1 MLLDELN
8 QSQREAVLCCD
19 RPSLVIAGAGSGK
32 TRVITY
38 KIAYLIEQGYEPWSI
53 MALTFTN
60 KAAREMKERIGKLV
74 SEEQARYLWAGT
86 FHSIF
91 GKILRYEAD
100 YIGFTSDFTIYD
112 TSDSK
117 SLIRTI
123 IKDMHLDEKKYK
135 PSTVLAHISNAK
147 NSLVLPT
154 AYRNS
159 SRLLE
164 HDRAMQMPEICS
176 IYDEYM
182 QRCKKSNAMDFDDM
196 LVYTWLLFKNNPE
209 IARKY
214 QEKFNYI
221 LVDEYQD
228 TNYAQHQIVLLLTN
242 SQQHVCVVGDD
253 AQSIY
258 SFRGAKIDNILNFQ
272 KLYNGVKLFKLE
284 QNYRSTQTIVSA
296 ANSLI
301 QHNVQQIR
309 KDVYS
314 KGDVGEP
321 IEVCKAYSEVDEANI
336 VVRKIRNLVTKE
348 NLKYKETAILYRTN
362 AQSRSLE
369 DALRKS
375 NLPYRI
381 YGGTSF
387 YQRKEIKDVIAYF
400 RLVINPN
407 DEEALKRI
415 INYPNRKIGDVT
427 VGKILDSASAHDLS
441 VWDVL
446 MHLDLVDVNNATKNR
461 LQEFTNMILS
471 FREVAL
477 TQDAYNA
484 GLKIVEESG
493 IRADIFHGS
502 EPEDISRQENLQE
515 MLDGMASFVQ
525 ERVETGGGYML
536 THYLS
541 EVSLLTDMDEDDS
554 EGDNKVTLMTVH
566 AAKGLE
572 FETVFVVGL
581 EEELFPS
588 SMSMESPRQIEEE
601 RRLFYVAMTRAKKHL
616 FLTYARRRM
625 KYGIT
630 SDCEPSRFLRDIDKR
645 YLKSDKP
652 EMPSFKDIVSRPAF
666 IPQRPR
672 IVPETHRT
680 VLQTPPSNFI
690 KVRKPVTET
699 QPVSATPPSNNGLTV
714 GSVIVHERFGEG
726 VVERLEGSGLD
737 AKASVRFQNVGTKQL
752 LLRFAKF
759 TLKH

>member
-214 QEKFNYI
+214 QEKFKYI

-415 INYPNRKIGDVT
+415 INYPNRKIGDT
-427 VGKILDSASAHDLS
+427 TLNKIMSAAS
-441 VWDVL
+441 VQDVSPWEIL
-446 MHLDLVDVNNATKNR
+446 MHPDTLDVNNPTKER
-461 LQEFTNMILS
+461 LKSFADMILS

-645 YLKSDKP
+645 FLKSDKP

>member
-1 MLLDELN
+1 MLLNELN

-214 QEKFNYI
+214 QEKFKYI

-314 KGDVGEP
+314 KGEIGEP

-446 MHLDLVDVNNATKNR
+446 MHLDMVDVNNATKSR
-461 LQEFTNMILS
+461 LQDFTNMILS

-680 VLQTPPSNFI
+680 VIQTPPSNFI

>member
-214 QEKFNYI
+214 QEKFKYI

-314 KGDVGEP
+314 KGEIGEP

-645 YLKSDKP
+645 FLKSDKP
-652 EMPSFKDIVSRPAF
+652 EMPSLKDIVSRPAF

-726 VVERLEGSGLD
+726 VVERLDGSGLD

>member
-214 QEKFNYI
+214 QEKFKYI

-461 LQEFTNMILS
+461 LQEFANMILS

-645 YLKSDKP
+645 FLKSDKP
-652 EMPSFKDIVSRPAF
+652 EMPSLKDIVSRPAF

-699 QPVSATPPSNNGLTV
+699 QPVNNAPSSINGLTV

>member
-1 MLLDELN
+1 MLLDDLN

-19 RPSLVIAGAGSGK
+19 QPSLVIAGAGSGK

-38 KIAYLIEQGYEPWSI
+38 KIAYLLEQGYEPWSI
-53 MALTFTN
+53 LALTFTN

-74 SEEQARYLWAGT
+74 DEEQARYLWAGT

-91 GKILRYEAD
+91 GRILRYEAD
-100 YIGFTSDFTIYD
+100 RIGYTSDFTIYD

-117 SLIRTI
+117 SLIKTI
-123 IKDMHLDEKKYK
+123 VKDKGLEEKKYK
-135 PSTVLAHISNAK
+135 PSAVLSHISMAK
-147 NSLVLPT
+147 NSLVLPAT
-154 AYRNS
+154 YRNS

-164 HDRAMQMPEICS
+164 RDRAQNMPEICS
-176 IYDEYM
+176 IYEEYM

-196 LVYTWLLFKNNPE
+196 LVYTWMLFKDNPD
-209 IARKY
+209 IAQKY
-214 QEKFNYI
+214 QEKFKYI

-242 SQQHVCVVGDD
+242 AQQHVCVVGDD

-272 KLYNGVKLFKLE
+272 RLYNDVKLFKLE

-309 KDVYS
+309 KEVYS
-314 KGDVGEP
+314 KGNVGDL
-321 IEVCKAYSEVDEANI
+321 IEICRAYSDVDEANI
-336 VVRKIRNLVTKE
+336 VVRKIRNLTSKK
-348 NLKYKETAILYRTN
+348 NLRNQDIAVLYRTN

-369 DALRKS
+369 DALRKQTI
-375 NLPYRI
+375 PYRI

-400 RLVINPN
+400 RLIVNPY

-415 INYPNRKIGDVT
+415 INYPNRKIGDT
-427 VGKILDSASAHDLS
+427 TLGKIMQTAITQDLS
-441 VWDVL
+441 PWEILTHPDVL
-446 MHLDLVDVNNATKNR
+446 DVNNLTKER
-461 LQEFTNMILS
+461 LKAFADMILS
-471 FREVAL
+471 LREIAFS
-477 TQDAYNA
+477 QDAHAA
-484 GLKIVEESG
+484 GLAIVKESG
-493 IRADIFHGS
+493 IQADIFRGTD
-502 EPEDISRQENLQE
+502 PEDISRQENLQE
-515 MLDGMASFVQ
+515 MLDGMGTFVQ

-536 THYLS
+536 TNYLS

-572 FETVFVVGL
+572 FEAVFVVGL

-588 SMSMESPRQIEEE
+588 QMSMDSPRQIEEE
-601 RRLFYVAMTRAKKHL
+601 RRLFYVAMTRAKQHL
-616 FLTYARRRM
+616 FLTYAKRRM

-630 SDCEPSRFLRDIDKR
+630 SDCEPSRFLKDIDGR
-645 YLKSDKP
+645 FLKSDKP
-652 EMPSFKDIVSRPAF
+652 EMPSFKDIVSRPSF

-672 IVPETHRT
+672 T
-680 VLQTPPSNFI
+680 VVQAPPSNFI
-690 KVRKPVTET
+690 KVRKPLSSP
-699 QPVSATPPSNNGLTV
+699 QPASTASSSVNGLTV
-714 GSVIVHERFGEG
+714 GTVIVHERFGEG

-759 TLKH
+759 TVKG

>member
-228 TNYAQHQIVLLLTN
+228 TNYAQHLIVLLLTN

-314 KGDVGEP
+314 KGEIGEP

-572 FETVFVVGL
+572 FETIFVVGL

>member
-53 MALTFTN
+53 MAWTFTN

-214 QEKFNYI
+214 QEKFKYI

-314 KGDVGEP
+314 KGEIGEP

-645 YLKSDKP
+645 FLKSDKP
-652 EMPSFKDIVSRPAF
+652 EMPSLKDIVSRPAF

-726 VVERLEGSGLD
+726 VVERLDGSGLD

>member
-1 MLLDELN
+1 MLLDDLN
-8 QSQREAVLCCD
+8 QSQRDAVLCCD
-19 RPSLVIAGAGSGK
+19 CPSLVIAGAGSGK

-38 KIAYLIEQGYEPWSI
+38 KIAYLLEQGLEPWRI
-53 MALTFTN
+53 LALTFTN

-74 SEEQARYLWAGT
+74 NEDQARYLWAGT

-91 GKILRYEAD
+91 GKILRYESD

-112 TSDSK
+112 TPDSK
-117 SLIRTI
+117 SLIKSI
-123 IKDMHLDEKKYK
+123 IRDMQLDEKKYK
-135 PSTVLAHISNAK
+135 PSSVLSHISMAK
-147 NSLVLPT
+147 NSLIMP
-154 AYRNS
+154 ADYRKS
-159 SRLLE
+159 HRLLE
-164 HDRAMQMPEICS
+164 RDRAQNMGDLCN
-176 IYDEYM
+176 IYEEYM

-196 LVYTWLLFKNNPE
+196 LIYTWKLFKEHPD
-209 IARKY
+209 IAQKY
-214 QEKFNYI
+214 QEKFQYI

-228 TNYAQHQIVLLLTN
+228 TNYAQHQIVLQLTGN
-242 SQQHVCVVGDD
+242 HQHVCVVGDD

-314 KGDVGEP
+314 KGDVGDP
-321 IEVCKAYSEVDEANI
+321 IEVCKAYSDVDEANI
-336 VVRKIRNLVTKE
+336 VVRKIRGLIAKNNIKF
-348 NLKYKETAILYRTN
+348 KETAILYRTN

-369 DALRKS
+369 DALRKQ
-375 NLPYRI
+375 NIPYRI

-400 RLVINPN
+400 RLAVNPY

-415 INYPNRKIGDVT
+415 INYPNRKIGETT
-427 VGKILDSASAHDLS
+427 VGKVMQAAAAHDLS
-441 VWDVL
+441 PWEIL
-446 MHLDLVDVNNATKNR
+446 NHPDLVEVNNPTKER
-461 LQEFTNMILS
+461 LKSFADMMLS
-471 FREVAL
+471 FRGVAL
-477 TQDAYNA
+477 SQDAYNV
-484 GLKIVEESG
+484 GLKIVDESG
-493 IRADIFHGS
+493 IRADIFHSS
-502 EPEDISRQENLQE
+502 EPEDLSRQENLQE

-525 ERVETGGGYML
+525 ERVEAGGGYML

-554 EGDNKVTLMTVH
+554 EGDNKVMLMTVH

-572 FETVFVVGL
+572 FEAVFVVGL

-588 SMSMESPRQIEEE
+588 QMSMDSPRQIEEE

-625 KYGIT
+625 KYGVT
-630 SDCEPSRFLRDIDKR
+630 SDCEPSRFLKDIDKR
-645 YLKSDKP
+645 FLKSDKP
-652 EMPSFKDIVSRPAF
+652 EMPSFKDIVSRPTF

-672 IVPETHRT
+672 VIP
-680 VLQTPPSNFI
+680 QAPPSNFI
-690 KVRKPVTET
+690 KVRKTVSES
-699 QPVSATPPSNNGLTV
+699 QPSPSVPSSINGLTV

-737 AKASVRFQNVGTKQL
+737 AKACVRFQNVGTKQL
-752 LLRFAKF
+752 LLRFARF

>member
-214 QEKFNYI
+214 QEKFKYI

-272 KLYNGVKLFKLE
+272 KLYSGVKLFKLE

-427 VGKILDSASAHDLS
+427 VGKILDAASAHDLS

-461 LQEFTNMILS
+461 LQEFANMILS

-477 TQDAYNA
+477 SQDAYNA

-630 SDCEPSRFLRDIDKR
+630 SDCEPSRFLRDIDNR
-645 YLKSDKP
+645 FLKSDKP

-672 IVPETHRT
+672 IAPETHRT
-680 VLQTPPSNFI
+680 VIQTPPSNFI

>member
-214 QEKFNYI
+214 QEKFKYI

-314 KGDVGEP
+314 KGEIGEP

-461 LQEFTNMILS
+461 LQEFANMILS
-471 FREVAL
+471 FREVAF

-630 SDCEPSRFLRDIDKR
+630 SDCEPSRFLRDIDNR
-645 YLKSDKP
+645 FLKSDKP

>member
-1 MLLDELN
+1 MLLDDLN

-19 RPSLVIAGAGSGK
+19 CPSLVIAGAGSGK

-38 KIAYLIEQGYEPWSI
+38 KIAYLLEQGYEPWSI

-74 SEEQARYLWAGT
+74 NEEQARYLWAGT

-91 GKILRYEAD
+91 GKILRYESD
-100 YIGFTSDFTIYD
+100 YIGFTSDYTIYD

-117 SLIRTI
+117 SLVRTI
-123 IKDMHLDEKKYK
+123 IKDLHLDEKKYK
-135 PSTVLAHISNAK
+135 PSAVLAHISMAK
-147 NSLVLPT
+147 NSLVLPSE
-154 AYRNS
+154 YRNT
-159 SRLLE
+159 SRVLE
-164 HDRAMQMPEICS
+164 RDRAQQMPEICS
-176 IYDEYM
+176 VYEEYM

-196 LVYTWLLFKNNPE
+196 LVYTWLLFKNHPE
-209 IARKY
+209 IAQKY
-214 QEKFNYI
+214 QEKFKYI

-242 SQQHVCVVGDD
+242 AQQHVCVVGDD

-284 QNYRSTQTIVSA
+284 QNYRSTQNIVGA

-314 KGDVGEP
+314 KGDVGDP
-321 IEVCKAYSEVDEANI
+321 IEVCKAYSDVDESNI
-336 VVRKIRNLVTKE
+336 VVRKIRNLATKD
-348 NLKYKETAILYRTN
+348 NLKYKEIAILYRTN

-369 DALRKS
+369 DALRKQ
-375 NLPYRI
+375 NLPYKI

-387 YQRKEIKDVIAYF
+387 YQRKEIKDVISYF
-400 RLVINPN
+400 RLVVNPY

-415 INYPNRKIGDVT
+415 INYPNRKIGDT
-427 VGKILDSASAHDLS
+427 TIGKVMQTAIAQDISP
-441 VWDVL
+441 WEVL
-446 MHLDLVDVNNATKNR
+446 MHPDLLDVNNPTKER
-461 LQEFTNMILS
+461 LKSFADMILS
-471 FREVAL
+471 FREMAQ
-477 TQDAYNA
+477 TQDAHTV
-484 GLKIVEESG
+484 GLYIVRESG
-493 IRADIFHGS
+493 IQTDIFSGS

-525 ERVETGGGYML
+525 ERVETGGGYKL

-541 EVSLLTDMDEDDS
+541 EVSLLTDLDEDES

-572 FETVFVVGL
+572 FEAVIVVGL

-588 SMSMESPRQIEEE
+588 SMSIESPRQIEEE

-616 FLTYARRRM
+616 ILTYAKRRM

-630 SDCEPSRFLRDIDKR
+630 SDCEPSRFLKDIDKR
-645 YLKSDKP
+645 FLKSDKAD
-652 EMPSFKDIVSRPAF
+652 MPSFKDIVSRPTF
-666 IPQRPR
+666 IPKRP
-672 IVPETHRT
+672 TT
-680 VLQTPPSNFI
+680 VVQTPPSNFI
-690 KVRKPVTET
+690 KVRKPVSDS
-699 QPVSATPPSNNGLTV
+699 QPPTSLPSSLNGLTI

-726 VVERLEGSGLD
+726 VVEKLEGSGLD
-737 AKASVRFQNVGTKQL
+737 AKACVRFQNVGTKLL

-759 TLKH
+759 TLKG

>member
-1 MLLDELN
+1 
-8 QSQREAVLCCD
+8 
-19 RPSLVIAGAGSGK
+19 
-32 TRVITY
+32 
-38 KIAYLIEQGYEPWSI
+38 
-53 MALTFTN
+53 
-60 KAAREMKERIGKLV
+60 
-74 SEEQARYLWAGT
+74 
-86 FHSIF
+86 
-91 GKILRYEAD
+91 
-100 YIGFTSDFTIYD
+100 
-112 TSDSK
+112 
-117 SLIRTI
+117 
-123 IKDMHLDEKKYK
+123 
-135 PSTVLAHISNAK
+135 
-147 NSLVLPT
+147 
-154 AYRNS
+154 
-159 SRLLE
+159 
-164 HDRAMQMPEICS
+164 
-176 IYDEYM
+176 
-182 QRCKKSNAMDFDDM
+182 
-196 LVYTWLLFKNNPE
+196 
-209 IARKY
+209 
-214 QEKFNYI
+214 
-221 LVDEYQD
+221 
-228 TNYAQHQIVLLLTN
+228 
-242 SQQHVCVVGDD
+242 
-253 AQSIY
+253 
-258 SFRGAKIDNILNFQ
+258 
-272 KLYNGVKLFKLE
+272 LE

-314 KGDVGEP
+314 KGDVGDP
-321 IEVCKAYSEVDEANI
+321 IEVCKAYSDVDEANI
-336 VVRKIRNLVTKE
+336 VVRKIRNLVAKE
-348 NLKYKETAILYRTN
+348 NLQYNQTAILYRTN

-369 DALRKS
+369 DSFRKQ
-375 NLPYRI
+375 NIPYRI

-415 INYPNRKIGDVT
+415 INYPNRKLGDVT
-427 VGKILDSASAHDLS
+427 VGKVLDAASAHDLS
-441 VWDVL
+441 VWEVL
-446 MHLDLVDVNNATKNR
+446 THLDLVDVNNATKTR
-461 LQEFTNMILS
+461 LQAFVDMIVS
-471 FREVAL
+471 FRDVAL

-484 GLKIVEESG
+484 GLKIVNESG
-493 IRADIFHGS
+493 VRAEIFHGN

-581 EEELFPS
+581 EEDLFPS
-588 SMSMESPRQIEEE
+588 SMSIESSRAIEEE

-616 FLTYARRRM
+616 FLTFARRRM

-630 SDCEPSRFLRDIDKR
+630 SDCEPSRFLKDIDKR
-645 YLKSDKP
+645 FLKSDKP
-652 EMPSFKDIVSRPAF
+652 EMPSFKDIFSRPTF
-666 IPQRPR
+666 MPQRPR
-672 IVPETHRT
+672 TFLETPRPVT
-680 VLQTPPSNFI
+680 QTPPSNFI
-690 KVRKPVTET
+690 RVRKPVSET
-699 QPVSATPPSNNGLTV
+699 QTQQTAPTSINGLTV

-759 TLKH
+759 SIKH

>member
-1 MLLDELN
+1 MLLDDLN
-8 QSQREAVLCCD
+8 QSQRDAVLCCD
-19 RPSLVIAGAGSGK
+19 CPSLVIAGAGSGK

-38 KIAYLIEQGYEPWSI
+38 KIAYLLEQGLEPWRI
-53 MALTFTN
+53 LALTFTN

-74 SEEQARYLWAGT
+74 NEDQARYLWAGT

-91 GKILRYEAD
+91 GKILRYESD

-112 TSDSK
+112 TPDSK
-117 SLIRTI
+117 SLIKSI
-123 IKDMHLDEKKYK
+123 IRDMQLDEKKYK
-135 PSTVLAHISNAK
+135 PSSVLSHISMAK
-147 NSLVLPT
+147 NSLIMP
-154 AYRNS
+154 ADYRKS
-159 SRLLE
+159 HRLLE
-164 HDRAMQMPEICS
+164 RDRAQNMGDLCN
-176 IYDEYM
+176 IYEEYM

-196 LVYTWLLFKNNPE
+196 LIYTWKLFKEHPD
-209 IARKY
+209 IAQKY
-214 QEKFNYI
+214 QEKFQYI

-228 TNYAQHQIVLLLTN
+228 TNYAQHQIVLQLTGN
-242 SQQHVCVVGDD
+242 HQHVCVVGDD

-314 KGDVGEP
+314 KGDVGDP
-321 IEVCKAYSEVDEANI
+321 IEVCKAYSDVDEANI
-336 VVRKIRNLVTKE
+336 VVRKIRGLIAKNNIKF
-348 NLKYKETAILYRTN
+348 KETAILYRTN

-369 DALRKS
+369 DALRKQ
-375 NLPYRI
+375 NIPYRI

-400 RLVINPN
+400 RLAVNPY

-415 INYPNRKIGDVT
+415 INYPNRKIGETT
-427 VGKILDSASAHDLS
+427 VGKVMQAAAAHDLS
-441 VWDVL
+441 PWEIL
-446 MHLDLVDVNNATKNR
+446 NHPDLVEVNNPTKER
-461 LQEFTNMILS
+461 LKSFADMMLS

-477 TQDAYNA
+477 SQDAYNV
-484 GLKIVEESG
+484 GLKIVDESG
-493 IRADIFHGS
+493 IRADIFHSS
-502 EPEDISRQENLQE
+502 EPEDLSRQENLQE

-525 ERVETGGGYML
+525 ERVEAGGGYML

-572 FETVFVVGL
+572 FEAVFVVGL

-588 SMSMESPRQIEEE
+588 QMSMDSPRQIEEE

-625 KYGIT
+625 KYGVT
-630 SDCEPSRFLRDIDKR
+630 SDCEPSRFLKDIDKR
-645 YLKSDKP
+645 FLKSDKP
-652 EMPSFKDIVSRPAF
+652 EMPSFKDIVSRPTF

-672 IVPETHRT
+672 VIP
-680 VLQTPPSNFI
+680 QAPPSNFI
-690 KVRKPVTET
+690 KVRKTVSES
-699 QPVSATPPSNNGLTV
+699 QPSPSVPSSINGLTV

-737 AKASVRFQNVGTKQL
+737 AKACVRFQNVGTKQL
-752 LLRFAKF
+752 LLRFARF

>member
-1 MLLDELN
+1 MLLDDLN
-8 QSQREAVLCCD
+8 QSQKEAVLCCD
-19 RPSLVIAGAGSGK
+19 CPSLVIAGAGSGK

-100 YIGFTSDFTIYD
+100 YIGFTSDYTIYD

-117 SLIRTI
+117 SLVRTI

-147 NSLVLPT
+147 NSLVLPV

-209 IARKY
+209 IAQKY
-214 QEKFNYI
+214 QEKFKYI

-242 SQQHVCVVGDD
+242 SLQHVCVVGDD

-348 NLKYKETAILYRTN
+348 NLKYKEAAILYRTN

-427 VGKILDSASAHDLS
+427 VSKILDAASAHDLS
-441 VWDVL
+441 VWEVL

-461 LQEFTNMILS
+461 LQEFANMILA

-484 GLKIVEESG
+484 GLKIVVESG
-493 IRADIFHGS
+493 IRADIFHGA

-645 YLKSDKP
+645 FLKSDKP
-652 EMPSFKDIVSRPAF
+652 EMPSFKDIVSRPSF

-672 IVPETHRT
+672 IVPETSRT
-680 VLQTPPSNFI
+680 STQTPPSNFI
-690 KVRKPVTET
+690 KVRKPVTES
-699 QPVSATPPSNNGLTV
+699 QPVNNAPTSINGLTV

-726 VVERLEGSGLD
+726 VVEKLEGNGLD
-737 AKASVRFQNVGTKQL
+737 AKACVRFQNVGTKQL

-759 TLKH
+759 TLKY

>member
-19 RPSLVIAGAGSGK
+19 CPSLVIAGAGSGK

-214 QEKFNYI
+214 QEKFKYI

-461 LQEFTNMILS
+461 LQEFANMILS

-572 FETVFVVGL
+572 FETIFVVGL

-645 YLKSDKP
+645 FLKSDKP
-652 EMPSFKDIVSRPAF
+652 EMPSLKDIVSRPAF

>member
-1 MLLDELN
+1 
-8 QSQREAVLCCD
+8 
-19 RPSLVIAGAGSGK
+19 
-32 TRVITY
+32 
-38 KIAYLIEQGYEPWSI
+38 
-53 MALTFTN
+53 
-60 KAAREMKERIGKLV
+60 
-74 SEEQARYLWAGT
+74 
-86 FHSIF
+86 
-91 GKILRYEAD
+91 
-100 YIGFTSDFTIYD
+100 
-112 TSDSK
+112 
-117 SLIRTI
+117 
-123 IKDMHLDEKKYK
+123 
-135 PSTVLAHISNAK
+135 
-147 NSLVLPT
+147 
-154 AYRNS
+154 
-159 SRLLE
+159 
-164 HDRAMQMPEICS
+164 
-176 IYDEYM
+176 
-182 QRCKKSNAMDFDDM
+182 M
-196 LVYTWLLFKNNPE
+196 LVYTWKLFKEHPE
-209 IARKY
+209 IAQKY
-214 QEKFNYI
+214 QEKFQYI

-228 TNYAQHQIVLLLTN
+228 TNYAQHQIVLQLTGN
-242 SQQHVCVVGDD
+242 HQHVCVVGDD

-314 KGDVGEP
+314 KGDVGDP
-321 IEVCKAYSEVDEANI
+321 IEVCKAYSDVDEANI
-336 VVRKIRNLVTKE
+336 VVRKIRGLIAKNNIKF
-348 NLKYKETAILYRTN
+348 KETAILYRTN

-369 DALRKS
+369 DALRKQ
-375 NLPYRI
+375 NIPYRI

-400 RLVINPN
+400 RLAVNPY

-415 INYPNRKIGDVT
+415 INYPNRKIGDTT
-427 VGKILDSASAHDLS
+427 VGKIMQAATAHDLS
-441 VWDVL
+441 PWEIIN
-446 MHLDLVDVNNATKNR
+446 HPDLLDVNNPTKER
-461 LQEFTNMILS
+461 LKSFADMILS

-477 TQDAYNA
+477 SQDAYNA
-484 GLKIVEESG
+484 GLRIVDESG
-493 IRADIFHGS
+493 IRADIFHSS
-502 EPEDISRQENLQE
+502 EPEDLSRQENLQE

-525 ERVETGGGYML
+525 ERVEAGGGYML

-572 FETVFVVGL
+572 FEAVFVVGL

-588 SMSMESPRQIEEE
+588 QMSMDSPRQIEEE

-616 FLTYARRRM
+616 FLTYAKRRM

-630 SDCEPSRFLRDIDKR
+630 SDCEPSRFLKDIDKR
-645 YLKSDKP
+645 FLKSDKP
-652 EMPSFKDIVSRPAF
+652 EMPSFKDIVSRPTF

-672 IVPETHRT
+672 VIP
-680 VLQTPPSNFI
+680 QAPPSNFI
-690 KVRKPVTET
+690 KVRKTVSES
-699 QPVSATPPSNNGLTV
+699 QPSPSVPSYIHGLTV

-737 AKASVRFQNVGTKQL
+737 AKACVRFQNVGTKQL
-752 LLRFAKF
+752 LLRFARF

>member
-1 MLLDELN
+1 MLLDDLN

-19 RPSLVIAGAGSGK
+19 CPSLVIAGAGSGK

-38 KIAYLIEQGYEPWSI
+38 KIAYLLEQGYEPWSI
-53 MALTFTN
+53 LALTFTN
-60 KAAREMKERIGKLV
+60 KAAREMRERIGKLV
-74 SEEQARYLWAGT
+74 NEEQARLLWTGT

-91 GKILRYEAD
+91 GRILRYEAD
-100 YIGFTSDFTIYD
+100 RIGFTSDFTIYD

-117 SLIRTI
+117 SLIKSI
-123 IKDMHLDEKKYK
+123 VKDLQLDEKKYK
-135 PSTVLAHISNAK
+135 PSAVLSHISNAK
-147 NSLVLPT
+147 NSLNLPA

-159 SRLLE
+159 NRLLE
-164 HDRAMQMPEICS
+164 RDRAQNMPEVCN
-176 IYDEYM
+176 IYEEYM
-182 QRCKKSNAMDFDDM
+182 QRCRKSNAMDFDDM
-196 LVYTWLLFKNNPE
+196 LVYTWLLFKDNPD
-209 IARKY
+209 IAQKY
-214 QEKFNYI
+214 QDKFKYI

-242 SQQHVCVVGDD
+242 NQQHVCVVGDD

-272 KLYNGVKLFKLE
+272 KLYNNVKLYKLE

-314 KGDVGEP
+314 KGNVGDP
-321 IEVCKAYSEVDEANI
+321 IEVCKAYSDVDEANI
-336 VVRKIRNLVTKE
+336 VVKKIRNLVAKHS
-348 NLKYKETAILYRTN
+348 LKYQEIAVLYRTN

-369 DALRKS
+369 DAFRKQ
-375 NLPYRI
+375 NMPYRI

-400 RLVINPN
+400 RLIVNPY

-415 INYPNRKIGDVT
+415 INYPNRKIGETTLNKVIQAAISNNISAWD
-427 VGKILDSASAHDLS
+427 ILTHPDNL
-441 VWDVL
+441 
-446 MHLDLVDVNNATKNR
+446 DVNNPTKER
-461 LQEFTNMILS
+461 LKAFADMILS
-471 FREVAL
+471 LREIAL
-477 TQDAYNA
+477 SQDAHST
-484 GLKIVEESG
+484 GLAVVEMSG
-493 IRADIFHGS
+493 IKEDIFRGS
-502 EPEDISRQENLQE
+502 EPEDLSRQENLQE
-515 MLDGMASFVQ
+515 MMDGMATFVQ
-525 ERVETGGGYML
+525 DRVETDGGYML

-541 EVSLLTDMDEDDS
+541 EVSLLTDMDEDDT

-572 FETVFVVGL
+572 FEAVFVVGL

-588 SMSMESPRQIEEE
+588 QMSMDSPRQIEEE
-601 RRLFYVAMTRAKKHL
+601 RRLFYVAMTRAKQHL
-616 FLTYARRRM
+616 ILTYAKRRM

-630 SDCEPSRFLRDIDKR
+630 SDCEPSRFLKDIDSR
-645 YLKSDKP
+645 FLKSDKP
-652 EMPSFKDIVSRPAF
+652 EMPSFKDIVSRPTF

-672 IVPETHRT
+672 TIP
-680 VLQTPPSNFI
+680 QTPPSNFI
-690 KVRKPVTET
+690 KVRKPVSTP
-699 QPVSATPPSNNGLTV
+699 QPAVAPASVNGLTI
-714 GSVIVHERFGEG
+714 GTVIVHERFGEG
-726 VVERLEGSGLD
+726 VVEKLEGSGLD
-737 AKASVRFQNVGTKQL
+737 AKACVRFQNVGTKQL

-759 TLKH
+759 TVKR

>member
-314 KGDVGEP
+314 KGEIGEP

-572 FETVFVVGL
+572 FETIFVVGL

>member
-182 QRCKKSNAMDFDDM
+182 QRCRKSNAMDFDDM
-196 LVYTWLLFKNNPE
+196 LVYTWQLFKNNPD
-209 IARKY
+209 IAQKY
-214 QEKFNYI
+214 QEKFKYI

-242 SQQHVCVVGDD
+242 SQQRVCVVGDD

-314 KGDVGEP
+314 KGDVGDP
-321 IEVCKAYSEVDEANI
+321 IEVCKAFSDVDEANI
-336 VVRKIRNLVTKE
+336 VVRKIRQLVIKE
-348 NLKYKETAILYRTN
+348 NLQYKEMAILYRTN

-369 DALRKS
+369 DALRKQ

-427 VGKILDSASAHDLS
+427 VGKILDAASAYDLS

-461 LQEFTNMILS
+461 LQEFANMILS

-502 EPEDISRQENLQE
+502 EPEDVSRQENLQE

-525 ERVETGGGYML
+525 EHVETGGGYML

-616 FLTYARRRM
+616 FLTFAKRRM

-630 SDCEPSRFLRDIDKR
+630 SDCEPSRFLKDIDKR
-645 YLKSDKP
+645 FLKSDKP

-672 IVPETHRT
+672 IAPETHRT
-680 VLQTPPSNFI
+680 VIQTPPSNFI

>member
-214 QEKFNYI
+214 QEKFKYI

-369 DALRKS
+369 VALRKS

-461 LQEFTNMILS
+461 LQEFANMILS

-588 SMSMESPRQIEEE
+588 SMSMDSPRQIEEE

-616 FLTYARRRM
+616 FLTFAKRRM

-630 SDCEPSRFLRDIDKR
+630 SDCEPSRFLKDIDKR
-645 YLKSDKP
+645 FLKSDKP

-680 VLQTPPSNFI
+680 VIQTPPSNFI

>member
-214 QEKFNYI
+214 QEKFKYI

-461 LQEFTNMILS
+461 LQEFANMILS

-477 TQDAYNA
+477 SQDAYNA

-630 SDCEPSRFLRDIDKR
+630 SDCEPSRFLRDIDNR
-645 YLKSDKP
+645 FLKSDKP

-672 IVPETHRT
+672 IAPETHRT
-680 VLQTPPSNFI
+680 VIQTPPSNFI

>member
-1 MLLDELN
+1 MLLEDLN
-8 QSQREAVLCCD
+8 QSQRDAVLCCD
-19 RPSLVIAGAGSGK
+19 CPSLVIAGAGSGK

-38 KIAYLIEQGYEPWSI
+38 KIAYLLEQGYEPWSI
-53 MALTFTN
+53 LALTFTN

-91 GKILRYEAD
+91 SKILRYESD
-100 YIGFTSDFTIYD
+100 RIGFTSDFIIYD

-117 SLIRTI
+117 SLIKSI
-123 IKDMHLDEKKYK
+123 IRDLHLDEKKYK
-135 PSTVLAHISNAK
+135 PGTVLSHISMAK
-147 NSLVLPT
+147 NSLILP
-154 AYRNS
+154 AEYRNS
-159 SRLLE
+159 HRLLE
-164 HDRAMQMPEICS
+164 RDRAQNMADICN
-176 IYDEYM
+176 IYEEYM
-182 QRCKKSNAMDFDDM
+182 QRCRKSNAMDFDDM

-214 QEKFNYI
+214 QEKFKYI

-242 SQQHVCVVGDD
+242 SQQRVCVVGDD

-314 KGDVGEP
+314 KGDVGDP
-321 IEVCKAYSEVDEANI
+321 IEVCKAFSDVDEANI
-336 VVRKIRNLVTKE
+336 VVRKIRQLVIKE
-348 NLKYKETAILYRTN
+348 NLQYKEMAILYRTN

-369 DALRKS
+369 DALRKQ

-400 RLVINPN
+400 RLVVNPY
-407 DEEALKRI
+407 DEEALIRI
-415 INYPNRKIGDVT
+415 INYPNRKIGDT
-427 VGKILDSASAHDLS
+427 TLNKIMSAAS
-441 VWDVL
+441 VQDVSPWEIL
-446 MHLDLVDVNNATKNR
+446 MHPDTLDVNNPTKER
-461 LQEFTNMILS
+461 LKFFADMILS
-471 FREVAL
+471 FRDVAL
-477 TQDAYNA
+477 SQDAYTV
-484 GLKIVEESG
+484 GLKIVQESG
-493 IRADIFHGS
+493 IRDDIFHGS
-502 EPEDISRQENLQE
+502 EPEDVSRQENLQE
-515 MLDGMASFVQ
+515 MLDGIASFVQ

-554 EGDNKVTLMTVH
+554 SGDNKVTLMTVH

-588 SMSMESPRQIEEE
+588 SMSMDSPRQIEEE

-616 FLTYARRRM
+616 FLTFARRRM

-645 YLKSDKP
+645 FLKSDKP

-672 IVPETHRT
+672 IIPETPRT
-680 VLQTPPSNFI
+680 LTQTPPSNFI
-690 KVRKPVTET
+690 KVRKPVSESHPST
-699 QPVSATPPSNNGLTV
+699 SAPSSINGLTV

-737 AKASVRFQNVGTKQL
+737 AKACVRFQNAGTKQL

-759 TLKH
+759 TLKN

>member
-1 MLLDELN
+1 MLLDDLN
-8 QSQREAVLCCD
+8 QSQRDAVLCCD
-19 RPSLVIAGAGSGK
+19 CPSLVIAGAGSGK

-38 KIAYLIEQGYEPWSI
+38 KIAYLLEQGYEPWSI
-53 MALTFTN
+53 LALTFTN

-74 SEEQARYLWAGT
+74 NEEQARMLWAGT

-91 GKILRYEAD
+91 GKILRYESD
-100 YIGFTSDFTIYD
+100 RIGFTSDFTIYD

-117 SLIRTI
+117 SLIKTI
-123 IKDMHLDEKKYK
+123 VKDMGLDEKKYK
-135 PSTVLAHISNAK
+135 PSAVLSHISNAK
-147 NSLVLPT
+147 NSLILP
-154 AYRNS
+154 AVYRNS
-159 SRLLE
+159 NRLLE
-164 HDRAMQMPEICS
+164 RDRAQQMPETIN
-176 IYDEYM
+176 IYEEYM
-182 QRCKKSNAMDFDDM
+182 QRCRKSNAMDFDDM
-196 LVYTWLLFKNNPE
+196 LVYTWLLFKDNPDVSQ
-209 IARKY
+209 KY
-214 QEKFNYI
+214 RDKFKYI

-242 SQQHVCVVGDD
+242 NQQRVCVVGDD

-314 KGDVGEP
+314 KGNVGEP
-321 IEVCKAYSEVDEANI
+321 IEVCKAYSDVDEANI
-336 VVRKIRNLVTKE
+336 VVRKIRHLVSAKNLRYQEIAV
-348 NLKYKETAILYRTN
+348 LYRTN

-369 DALRKS
+369 DALRKLS
-375 NLPYRI
+375 VPYRI

-400 RLVINPN
+400 RLIVNPY

-415 INYPNRKIGDVT
+415 INYPNRKIGDT
-427 VGKILDSASAHDLS
+427 TIGKVMLAAAAHDLS
-441 VWDVL
+441 LWEIIN
-446 MHLDLVDVNNATKNR
+446 HPDLVDVNNPTKER
-461 LQEFTNMILS
+461 LKSFADMILS
-471 FREVAL
+471 LREIAL
-477 TQDAYNA
+477 TQDAHTT
-484 GLKIVEESG
+484 GLAVVEKSG
-493 IRADIFHGS
+493 IQADIFRGA

-515 MLDGMASFVQ
+515 MMDGMASFVQ
-525 ERVETGGGYML
+525 ERTETGGGYML

-541 EVSLLTDMDEDDS
+541 EVSLLTDMDEDDT

-572 FETVFVVGL
+572 FEAVIVVGL

-588 SMSMESPRQIEEE
+588 QMSMESPRQIEEE
-601 RRLFYVAMTRAKKHL
+601 RRLFYVAMTRAKQYL
-616 FLTYARRRM
+616 YLTYAKRRM

-630 SDCEPSRFLRDIDKR
+630 SDCEPSRFLKDIDQR
-645 YLKSDKP
+645 FLKSDKT
-652 EMPSFKDIVSRPAF
+652 EMPSFKDIVSRPTF

-672 IVPETHRT
+672 T
-680 VLQTPPSNFI
+680 VVQQTPQTPPSNFI
-690 KVRKPVTET
+690 KVRKPI
-699 QPVSATPPSNNGLTV
+699 PSPLPSVAAPTSVNGLIV
-714 GSVIVHERFGEG
+714 GAIIVHERFGEG
-726 VVERLEGSGLD
+726 VVEKLEGSGLD
-737 AKASVRFQNVGTKQL
+737 AKASVRFKNVGTKQL

-759 TLKH
+759 TVKH

>member
-1 MLLDELN
+1 MLLDDLN

-19 RPSLVIAGAGSGK
+19 CPSLVIAGAGSGK

-38 KIAYLIEQGYEPWSI
+38 KIAYLLEQGYEPWSI

-60 KAAREMKERIGKLV
+60 KAAREMKERIGKLL
-74 SEEQARYLWAGT
+74 SEEQARSLWAGT

-91 GKILRYEAD
+91 GKILRFESD
-100 YIGFTSDFTIYD
+100 YIGFTSDYTIYD

-123 IKDMHLDEKKYK
+123 IKDLHLDEKKYK
-135 PSTVLAHISNAK
+135 PSAVLSHISMAK
-147 NSLVLPT
+147 NSLVLPSV
-154 AYRNS
+154 YRNS
-159 SRLLE
+159 GRLLE
-164 HDRAMQMPEICS
+164 RDRALQMPEICTV
-176 IYDEYM
+176 YEEYI

-196 LVYTWLLFKNNPE
+196 LVHTWLLFKNHPD
-209 IARKY
+209 IAKKY
-214 QEKFNYI
+214 QDKFKYI

-228 TNYAQHQIVLLLTN
+228 TNYAQHQIVMLLTN
-242 SQQHVCVVGDD
+242 AQQHVCVVGDD

-301 QHNVQQIR
+301 QHNVQQKR
-309 KDVYS
+309 KTVYS
-314 KGDVGEP
+314 KLYVGEP
-321 IEVCKAYSEVDEANI
+321 IEVCKAYSDVDEANI
-336 VVRKIRNLVTKE
+336 VVRKLNNLVAKN
-348 NLKYKETAILYRTN
+348 NLRYQEIAILYRTN

-369 DALRKS
+369 DSFRK
-375 NLPYRI
+375 LKIPYRI

-400 RLVINPN
+400 RLVVNPN

-415 INYPNRKIGDVT
+415 INYPNRKIGDTTLGRIIQVSIAHN
-427 VGKILDSASAHDLS
+427 VSPWEILLHP
-441 VWDVL
+441 DVL
-446 MHLDLVDVNNATKNR
+446 DVNNPTKER
-461 LQEFTNMILS
+461 LKAFADMILS

-484 GLKIVEESG
+484 GLKIVNESG
-493 IRADIFHGS
+493 IRADVFSGID
-502 EPEDISRQENLQE
+502 PEDISRQENLQE
-515 MLDGMASFVQ
+515 MLDGMASFVH

-572 FETVFVVGL
+572 FEAVFVVGL

-588 SMSMESPRQIEEE
+588 SMSIESPRQIEEE
-601 RRLFYVAMTRAKKHL
+601 RRLFYVAMTRAKKYL

-625 KYGIT
+625 KYGVT
-630 SDCEPSRFLRDIDKR
+630 SDCEASRFLKDIDKR
-645 YLKSDKP
+645 FLKSDKP
-652 EMPSFKDIVSRPAF
+652 EMPSFKDIVSQPAYT
-666 IPQRPR
+666 IQRSR
-672 IVPETHRT
+672 IV
-680 VLQTPPSNFI
+680 VQTPPSNFI
-690 KVRKPVTET
+690 KVRR
-699 QPVSATPPSNNGLTV
+699 PVSETHSTTIAPTSLNGLTV
-714 GSVIVHERFGEG
+714 GTIIIHERFGEG
-726 VVERLEGSGLD
+726 VVEKLEGSGLD

-752 LLRFAKF
+752 LLRFARF
-759 TLKH
+759 TVKR

>member
-214 QEKFNYI
+214 QEKFKYI

-461 LQEFTNMILS
+461 LQEFANMILS